1 MFRETEVKGMF
12 DSIKRHKTIIILSA
26 ISMLPIA
33 FGASNMTSDMLDM
46 MVEIMPIMLI
56 VMVFKMLAT
65 SMGGS

>member
-1 MFRETEVKGMF
+1 MFE
-12 DSIKRHKTIIILSA
+12 SIKRHKTIIVLSA
-26 ISMLPIA
+26 IALIPSALC
-33 FGASNMTSDMLDM
+33 ASNMTADMLDM

>member
-1 MFRETEVKGMF
+1 MFE
-12 DSIKRHKTIIILSA
+12 SIKRHKTVIALSA
-26 ISMLPIA
+26 IILIPSCLCD
-33 FGASNMTSDMLDM
+33 SNMTADMLAM